1 MYVYGGL
8 TPPRA
13 HPLRSPTTPRL
24 TPLSSFLL
32 RPSFP
37 ASFQVTIPGSKEA
50 YRLIGE
56 DGQPILDL
64 LIRKGEAP
72 PIPGRRM
79 MCRHPFNE
87 RQRAWV
93 TAAEVLPLHTLVWDG
108 STAAP
113 AASVTD
119 TRQYVKDQLNML
131 RQVRRTEKERE
142 RAREREAATCMY

>member
-1 MYVYGGL
+1 M
-8 TPPRA
+8 
-13 HPLRSPTTPRL
+13 
-24 TPLSSFLL
+24 
-32 RPSFP
+32 
-37 ASFQVTIPGSKEA
+37 TIPGSKEA

-131 RQVRRTEKERE
+131 RQVRRREKERE
-142 RAREREAATCMY
+142 REREGERPRLVSIKTVCVCYRVIIGRRVCVVLCIKLLTNIHYTPAPPL

>member
-1 MYVYGGL
+1 M
-8 TPPRA
+8 
-13 HPLRSPTTPRL
+13 
-24 TPLSSFLL
+24 
-32 RPSFP
+32 
-37 ASFQVTIPGSKEA
+37 
-50 YRLIGE
+50 IGE

-72 PIPGRRM
+72 PTPGRRM

-93 TAAEVLPLHTLVWDG
+93 TAAKVLPLHTLVWDG

-119 TRQYVKDQLNML
+119 TRQYVKEQLNML
-131 RQVRRTEKERE
+131 RQVRRMR
-142 RAREREAATCMY
+142 RREREAATCMY